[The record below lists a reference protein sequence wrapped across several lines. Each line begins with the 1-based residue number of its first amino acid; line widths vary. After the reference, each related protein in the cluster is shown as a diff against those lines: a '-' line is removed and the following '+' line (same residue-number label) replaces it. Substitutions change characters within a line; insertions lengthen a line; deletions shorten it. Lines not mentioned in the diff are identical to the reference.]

1 MTKLF
6 SLLICLLMVIQI
18 IRPLG
23 LPGLRRRIDFWRL
36 ALLALV
42 VFGITTLIRP

>member
-23 LPGLRRRIDFWRL
+23 LPLLRRRIDFWRL

>member
-1 MTKLF
+1 MSKLF

-18 IRPLG
+18 IRPFG
-23 LPGLRRRIDFWRL
+23 LPGLRRRVDFWRL

-42 VFGITTLIRP
+42 VFGVTTLIRP

>member
-6 SLLICLLMVIQI
+6 SLLICLLMAIQI

-23 LPGLRRRIDFWRL
+23 LPLLRRRIDFWRL

-42 VFGITTLIRP
+42 VFGITTLVRP

>member
-6 SLLICLLMVIQI
+6 SLLICLLMLIQV

-23 LPGLRRRIDFWRL
+23 LPFLHRRIDFWRL

>member
-6 SLLICLLMVIQI
+6 STLFILLMLIQVIW
-18 IRPLG
+18 PLN
-23 LPGLRRRIDFWRL
+23 LPGLRKRGDAWKL
-36 ALLALV
+36 AMAALV

>member
-23 LPGLRRRIDFWRL
+23 LPLLRRRIDFWRL
-36 ALLALV
+36 AMLALV